1 MANTYGEDWAE
12 QRLPL
17 CGCKDL
23 LRKWK
28 SRGGDVLDHADYA
41 HYKQIM
47 SYPEHFEA
55 VFEVGFDDPQSLAEL
70 LMRAGGLRAASH
82 HARTLS
88 LKDLRVTCGR
98 SGAQSKGSCR
108 IHAGLRD
115 GLAG

>member
-88 LKDLRVTCGR
+88 LKDLRNLRLIWRTIERGLVAFTPDYEIEPCG
-98 SGAQSKGSCR
+98 
-108 IHAGLRD
+108 
-115 GLAG
+115 